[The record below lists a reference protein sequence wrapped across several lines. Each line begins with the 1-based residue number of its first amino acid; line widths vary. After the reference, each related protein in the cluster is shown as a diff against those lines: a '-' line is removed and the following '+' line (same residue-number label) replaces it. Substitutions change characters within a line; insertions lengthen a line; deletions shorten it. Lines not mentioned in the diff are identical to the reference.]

1 MAQNEI
7 EGLDGVVEK
16 FRAIGNQRKRKN
28 ATTRAARKAM
38 AIVRKQAV
46 ANAKA
51 IDDPETAERIWKN
64 IATRAGKTGKEMVLM
79 RVGVRGGAQ
88 QYAATRA
95 NVRAGRAGRTYNTGG
110 DKKNPGG
117 DTWYWRF
124 TEVGRSGQPARP
136 FLRPALW
143 NNKDAIQT
151 AFVED
156 FKEQLDKEIAKQ
168 SGQS

>member
-16 FRAIGNQRKRKN
+16 FRAIGNQRNRKN

-117 DTWYWRF
+117 DTWHFRLLELG
-124 TEVGRSGQPARP
+124 TSKMAARP
-136 FLRPALW
+136 FLRPAL
-143 NNKDAIQT
+143 NNNSDAVQ
-151 AFVED
+151 AKFVED
-156 FKEQLDKEIAKQ
+156 FKEQIDKEL
-168 SGQS
+168 SRM

>member
-16 FRAIGNQRKRKN
+16 FRAIGNQRNRKN

-88 QYAATRA
+88 QYAATKA

-117 DTWYWRF
+117 DTWHFRLLELG
-124 TEVGRSGQPARP
+124 TSKMAARP
-136 FLRPALW
+136 FLRPAL
-143 NNKDAIQT
+143 NNNSDAVQ
-151 AFVED
+151 AKFVED
-156 FKEQLDKEIAKQ
+156 FKEQIDKEL
-168 SGQS
+168 SRM